1 VRVSFVLA
9 LLALVAGL
17 AAGEVRKA
25 SDVFAE
31 GRRRER
37 AGDLVSAYLLY
48 SQAAALNPQ
57 NPEYWLRSQA
67 LRPKALLSAQ
77 AGAESL
83 PDTVPAPATP
93 QTSTLIPDADLA
105 DSRRPQPPMELKALS
120 GRKDLDLRGNARE
133 LFERVAEAY
142 GLDVIFDVDYQPG
155 ASIRFRLDQAGYREA
170 LHALEATTASFV
182 TPLSER
188 LFLVAKDTPQKRTE
202 LELTAT
208 VAIPL
213 PEPITVQE
221 AQESA
226 RGVQQA
232 LQMTRVMVDTTRRIV
247 VLRDRVS
254 RVRPA
259 LELFR
264 QLLRRPAEVA
274 IEVEFLE
281 LGSLSSLS
289 YGTTLP
295 ARFPLVYFGD
305 LLNSKPSIPQG
316 FTKFLTFGGGATL
329 FGIGVTDADLFAT
342 MSRSSGHTLLR
353 SVIRSLNGQ
362 EASLHVGERFPIITS
377 AFILQTQGG
386 QTSVPPAFN
395 FEDLGLI
402 LKVKPQVHG
411 LDEVSLDINAEFK
424 VLTGQALNGIPVI
437 ANRKL
442 ESKVRLRSGRWA
454 LVAGLMDASEARSI
468 TGPAGLSRL
477 PVIGPLVRSTDRTND
492 ARQVLLVLKPAVL
505 SAPPGESATE
515 AVFLGAESRPR
526 TPL

>member
-1 VRVSFVLA
+1 MRVSFVLA
-9 LLALVAGL
+9 CLPLVAGL

-25 SDVFAE
+25 SDVFA
-31 GRRRER
+31 GARRHER

-57 NPEYWLRSQA
+57 NPDYWLRSQT
-67 LRPKALLSAQ
+67 LRPRALLTVQ
-77 AGAESL
+77 AGAESR
-83 PDTVPAPATP
+83 PDAVPVVAAPQA
-93 QTSTLIPDADLA
+93 STLVPDADLA
-105 DSRRPQPPMELKALS
+105 DSRRPQPPMGLKALS

-142 GLDVIFDVDYQPG
+142 GLDVIFDFDYQPG
-155 ASIRFRLDQAGYREA
+155 ASIRFRLDQVGYREA

-213 PEPITVQE
+213 PEPVTVQE
-221 AQESA
+221 AQELA

-254 RVRPA
+254 RVCPA

-281 LGSLSSLS
+281 LSSLSSLS
-289 YGTTLP
+289 YGATLP

-305 LLNSKPSIPQG
+305 LLNSRPSIPQG

-329 FGIGVTDADLFAT
+329 FGIGVTDASLFAT

-386 QTSVPPAFN
+386 QASVPPAFN

-424 VLTGQALNGIPVI
+424 VLTGEALNGIPVI

-505 SAPPGESATE
+505 SAPPGEFATE